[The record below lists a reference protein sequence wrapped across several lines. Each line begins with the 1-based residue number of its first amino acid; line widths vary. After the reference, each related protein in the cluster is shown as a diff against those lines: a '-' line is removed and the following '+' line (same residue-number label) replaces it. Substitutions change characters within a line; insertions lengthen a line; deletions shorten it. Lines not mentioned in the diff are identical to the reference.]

1 MLKVLIVDDKEENL
15 YLMQSLL
22 EYNDFQTILAMNG
35 DEALKILRDDI
46 PDLIISDILMPVMDG
61 FTLCRE
67 CKKDDRLKHIPFFFY
82 TATYTDSRDEEYAL
96 NLGADRFIL
105 KPQEPDDFL
114 QMINSYFEELKKRT
128 TKPKEIVQIPETI
141 VLKEY
146 NEVLVRKIEDKMLQ
160 SEKAEKELR
169 IYASRLENEIIERK
183 KAEEEKKKLIEDLE
197 NLTISVKE
205 LSSARDLDS
214 ILKIVRESIHD
225 LTGADGSAFIMR
237 DGDFCFYADSDT
249 IATQWIGQRVSLSNS
264 IGGWAMLNKQ
274 PAISEDIYTDSRVY
288 IDFYKS
294 SAVKSLVMIP
304 VNTQDPIGAIANY
317 WVEEHIPSPVE
328 IQLLQT
334 LADSTFRAI
343 ENVRLYQEL
352 EKRVAERTLQLENTN
367 KELEAFSY
375 SISHDLRSP
384 LRHING
390 FINIFLE
397 QKSSQL
403 TEEELG
409 YLNIVTSSVA
419 EMEKLIEALLSF
431 SRLSRAELEKSQI
444 DTTQILQQGLELF
457 EEEIK
462 TRGIEIKIDQL
473 PDTFGDFQLMSQV
486 WTNLISNAIKYSGK
500 KEKAVIEIGSY
511 AGNNENV
518 FFIKDNGA
526 GFNMKYVDKLFGVFQ
541 RLHNARDFEGT
552 GIGLANINRIITRHG
567 GRCWA
572 EGEVDKGAT
581 FYFSLPIESIAK

>member
-1 MLKVLIVDDKEENL
+1 MLKVLIVDDKEENI
-15 YLMQSLL
+15 YLMQALL

-35 DEALKILRDDI
+35 DEALKVLRGDI

-114 QMINSYFEELKKRT
+114 LIINDYFATAKKNETTLKEVT
-128 TKPKEIVQIPETI
+128 QVSEVI

-169 IYASRLENEIIERK
+169 VYATLLENEITERK
-183 KAEEEKKKLIEDLE
+183 KAEEGNKKLIADLE
-197 NLTISVKE
+197 NLTNSVKE

-214 ILKIVRESIHD
+214 ILKIVRISIHD
-225 LTGADGSAFIMR
+225 LIGADGSAFIMR
-237 DGDFCFYADSDT
+237 DGDFCFYADGDI
-249 IATQWIGQRVSLSNS
+249 IANQWIGKRIPLNNS
-264 IGGWAMLNKQ
+264 ISGWTMLNKQ
-274 PAISEDIYTDSRVY
+274 PAIIEDIYTDPRVNSGLY
-288 IDFYKS
+288 EFTT
-294 SAVKSLVMIP
+294 VKSLVMIP
-304 VNTQDPIGAIANY
+304 LNMQEPIGAIGNY
-317 WVEEHIPSPVE
+317 WSEKHIPSTIE

-352 EKRVAERTLQLENTN
+352 EKRVEARTLELEMAN

-375 SISHDLRSP
+375 SVSHDLRTP
-384 LRHING
+384 LRHISG
-390 FINIFLE
+390 FINIFLGL
-397 QKSSQL
+397 KASQL
-403 TEEELG
+403 TDEELEC
-409 YLNIVTSSVA
+409 LNNVTNSVDD
-419 EMEKLIEALLSF
+419 MGKLIEALLSF
-431 SRLSRAELEKSQI
+431 SRLTRTELQKSQI
-444 DTTQILQQGLELF
+444 DTIQLLQSGLQLF
-457 EEEIK
+457 EEEIR
-462 TRGIEIKIDQL
+462 TRSIEIKIDLLQS
-473 PDTFGDFQLMSQV
+473 TFGDFQLMSQV
-486 WTNLISNAIKYSGK
+486 WTNLISNAIKYTGKSGK
-500 KEKAVIEIGSY
+500 PLIEIGSY
-511 AGNNENV
+511 TESDETV
-518 FFIKDNGA
+518 FFIKDNGV

-541 RLHNARDFEGT
+541 RLHKLRDFEGI
-552 GIGLANINRIITRHG
+552 GIGLANVNRIITRHG

-572 EGEVDKGAT
+572 EGEVDNGAT
-581 FYFSLPIESIAK
+581 FYFSLPENKPQ